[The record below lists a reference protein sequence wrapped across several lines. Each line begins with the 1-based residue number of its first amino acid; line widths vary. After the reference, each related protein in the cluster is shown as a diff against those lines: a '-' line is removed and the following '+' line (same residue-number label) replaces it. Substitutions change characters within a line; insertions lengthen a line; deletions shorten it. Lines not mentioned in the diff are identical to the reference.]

1 MNIRDL
7 FLTGEET
14 IVEAMRK
21 IDGAGGRVVFITDG
35 DVLKAVVSEG
45 DVRRWILKGG
55 DIQANVSEIACYTP
69 KVLTSDS
76 KSQAMKIMKE
86 RNIEGIPVVDNE
98 GRIIKAYFWNE
109 EFTEARD
116 ADLIGVPVVMMAG
129 GKGTRLYPYTK
140 ILPKPLIPVGEQPIA
155 EMIMD
160 RFNECGCD
168 DFYLIL
174 NHKKNMIKA
183 YFNETEKPYKVNY
196 VDEEI
201 PLGTGGGVALLKGK
215 VNNTFILTNCD
226 IIIDDDF
233 RKIYAHHKSVG
244 NLITMIVS
252 LRNYQVP
259 YGVVEIGE
267 NGEISAMKE
276 KPEFSY
282 FTNTGTYIV
291 EPEVIDMVENGEEIG
306 FPDIVERVMS
316 VGKKV
321 GVFPIHENAWM
332 DMGQLDELGK
342 MEVKL
347 AERS

>member
-1 MNIRDL
+1 MC
-7 FLTGEET
+7 LTGEET
-14 IVEAMRK
+14 IVEAMK
-21 IDGAGGRVVFITDG
+21 KMDEAGGAVVFITDG
-35 DVLKAVVSEG
+35 DILKAVVSDG

-55 DIQANVSEIACYTP
+55 DIQESVSRIACYNPVVIT
-69 KVLTSDS
+69 KDS
-76 KSQAMKIMKE
+76 KRLAKQIMKE
-86 RNIEGIPVVDNE
+86 REIDGVPVVDSE
-98 GRIIKAYFWNE
+98 GRIVKAYLWNE
-109 EFTEARD
+109 DF
-116 ADLIGVPVVMMAG
+116 ADLRDTSLEDVPVVMMAG

-160 RFNECGCD
+160 RLNVCGCKN
-168 DFYLIL
+168 FYLIL

-183 YFNETEKPYKVNY
+183 YFNEVEKPYTVHY
-196 VDEEI
+196 VDEDQ
-201 PLGTGGGVALLKGK
+201 PLGTGGGVRLLKGK
-215 VNNTFILTNCD
+215 IDKTFILTNCD
-226 IIIDDDF
+226 IIIDDDY
-233 RKIYAHHKSVG
+233 RTIYSHHKEQG

-267 NGEISAMKE
+267 NGEVAAMKE

-291 EPEVIDMVENGEEIG
+291 EPEVIDMIGEGEEIG
-306 FPDIVERVMS
+306 FPDVVERVMAS
-316 VGKKV
+316 GKKA

-342 MEVKL
+342 MEMRL

>member
-1 MNIRDL
+1 MDIRDL

-14 IVEAMRK
+14 IVEAMK
-21 IDGAGGRVVFITDG
+21 KMDTMGCTIVFVTEG
-35 DVLKAVVSEG
+35 DVLKAVVSDG

-55 DIQANVSEIACYTP
+55 DITECVSSIACYNPIVIT
-69 KVLTSDS
+69 KDS
-76 KSQAMKIMKE
+76 RRLATQIMKE
-86 RNIEGIPVVDNE
+86 KEIDGVPVLDDD
-98 GRIIKAYFWNE
+98 GRIVKIYLWNE
-109 EFTEARD
+109 EF
-116 ADLIGVPVVMMAG
+116 ADSKASSLGEVPVVMMAG

-140 ILPKPLIPVGEQPIA
+140 ILPKPLIPVGELPIA
-155 EMIMD
+155 ELIMD
-160 RFNECGCD
+160 RFNEYGCE

-183 YFNETEKPYKVNY
+183 YFNEIEKPYKVNY
-196 VDEEI
+196 VDEDK
-201 PLGTGGGVALLKGK
+201 PLGTGGGVGLLKG
-215 VNNTFILTNCD
+215 NIDRTFILTNCD
-226 IIIDDDF
+226 IIIDDDY
-233 RKIYAHHKSVG
+233 RKIYEHHKEQG

-267 NGEISAMKE
+267 NGEVAAMKE

-291 EPEVIDMVENGEEIG
+291 EPEVIEMIKDGEEIG
-306 FPDIVERVMS
+306 FPDVVERVMS
-316 VGKKV
+316 AGKKA

-342 MEVKL
+342 MEVRL
-347 AERS
+347 SERS